1 MKIGIDG
8 RLFGGQ
14 TGIGRYT
21 TSLVTAL
28 VHLPE
33 RKDDLILLGT
43 NTKARPIDGV
53 RFIGCESKHRIVWSN
68 LHAPY
73 CIRTQGIGVYHAV
86 DNLGLP
92 LFAPK
97 GDARYVLT
105 VHDLVPL
112 RFPSSV
118 SWKHRWYFRLALGRL
133 AHLADAIM
141 VDSEATRQDL
151 LGMYPRLEPRIQV
164 VYLGIDH
171 KRFFPTIGESRGD
184 EIRRKYQIHHG
195 PYILFVGVLEPKKNL
210 PNLLRAFRRLREIW
224 REGRHYQL
232 VLAGPRG
239 WMIEDIFSVAQ
250 EASLQEWVVIPGA
263 IEDEDLP
270 ALYCGAEVFVFPSIY
285 EGFGLPPLEAMACGV
300 PVITSNTSSLPELV
314 GDAAIT
320 VAPYDVEGLAAAMRR
335 VLEDMALREG
345 MRQKG
350 IERVK
355 SFSWEKT
362 ARQTLKIYEEV
373 WVEGGG

>member
-33 RKDDLILLGT
+33 WKDDLILLGT
-43 NTKARPIDGV
+43 NTKACPIDGV
-53 RFIGCESKHRIVWSN
+53 RFIGFESKHRIVWSN

-73 CIRTQGIGVYHAV
+73 CIRTQGIEVYHAV

-92 LFAPK
+92 LFVPK

-118 SWKHRWYFRLALGRL
+118 SWKHRWYFRVALGHL
-133 AHLADAIM
+133 VQLADVII
-141 VDSEATRQDL
+141 VDSEATKKDL
-151 LGMYPRLEPRIQV
+151 LGVYPSLKPRIEV
-164 VYLGIDH
+164 IYLGVDH
-171 KRFFPTIGESRGD
+171 KRFFPAAGWRRGD
-184 EIRRKYQIHHG
+184 ELRRKYQIRDE

-210 PNLLRAFRRLREIW
+210 PSLLRAFGRLRGTW
-224 REGRHYQL
+224 KDGRDYQL
-232 VLAGPRG
+232 ILAGPKG
-239 WMIEDIFSVAQ
+239 WMVEEILAVAEEMGFQ
-250 EASLQEWVVIPGA
+250 GWVSIPGA

-300 PVITSNTSSLPELV
+300 PVITSDTSSLPEVV

-320 VAPYDVEGLAAAMRR
+320 VAPADVEGLAAAMRR
-335 VLEDMALREG
+335 VLEDQTLRED

-350 IERVK
+350 LKRVQ

-362 ARQTLKIYEEV
+362 ARQTLKVYEEV
-373 WVEGGG
+373 WAGGSR

>member
-8 RLFGGQ
+8 RLYGGH

-28 VHLPE
+28 VRLPE
-33 RKDDLILLGT
+33 WKDDLILLGT
-43 NTKARPIDGV
+43 NARACLIDGV
-53 RFIGCESKHRIVWSN
+53 RFMGFESKHRIVWSN

-73 CIRTQGIGVYHAV
+73 CIRTRGIEVYHAV

-92 LFAPK
+92 ILFPK

-112 RFPSSV
+112 RFPASV
-118 SWKHRWYFRLALGRL
+118 SWKHRWYFRIALGHL
-133 AHLADAIM
+133 VQLADVII
-141 VDSEATRQDL
+141 VDSEATKKDL
-151 LGMYPRLEPRIQV
+151 LDVYPGLKSSIEVI
-164 VYLGIDH
+164 YLGIDH
-171 KRFFPTIGESRGD
+171 TRFFQAAGGRLGD
-184 EIRRKYQIHHG
+184 ELRRKYQIRDE

-210 PNLLRAFRRLREIW
+210 PNLLRAFERLRRTW
-224 REGRHYQL
+224 KNGRDHQL
-232 VLAGPRG
+232 VLAGPKG
-239 WMIEDIFSVAQ
+239 WMVEEIFSVAK
-250 EASLQEWVVIPGA
+250 EEGLQEWAIIPGA

-300 PVITSNTSSLPELV
+300 PVITSDTSSLPEMV

-320 VAPYDVEGLAAAMRR
+320 VSPYDIEGLAAAMRR
-335 VLEDMALREG
+335 VLEDQTLREE

-350 IERVK
+350 LQRVQY
-355 SFSWEKT
+355 FSWEKT
-362 ARQTLKIYEEV
+362 ARQTLKVYEGV
-373 WVEGGG
+373 WARESR